1 MPIIGTIVALAPR
14 GRAPGRP
21 ETALVGAGDV
31 KQVKP
36 DPERFLKAATM
47 LDVRIEDCLVFEDSP
62 AGLGAAKPGPKVALP
77 NQRRAHRGR
86 STKGHLPTERSR
98 G

>member
-1 MPIIGTIVALAPR
+1 M
-14 GRAPGRP
+14 
-21 ETALVGAGDV
+21 
-31 KQVKP
+31 KHVKP
-36 DPERFLKAATM
+36 DPEGFLKAATM

-62 AGLGAAKPGPKVALP
+62 AGPGAAKPGPNVALP

-86 STKGHLPTERSR
+86 STNGRPPTERSR

>member
-1 MPIIGTIVALAPR
+1 
-14 GRAPGRP
+14 
-21 ETALVGAGDV
+21 
-31 KQVKP
+31 
-36 DPERFLKAATM
+36 M

-62 AGLGAAKPGPKVALP
+62 AGLGAAKPGPNVALP